1 MNKKFL
7 FWNNPRDAMVYLVL
21 FLMLIGCVNVF
32 SASFVEAT
40 AMFGNGYHYL
50 IRYILWGTIGL
61 AFMFGIGKKLDYHS
75 CFRYTTPMYVGL
87 LLMLVWVDVFSRSVK
102 GAQRWLIIGPI
113 SFQPSEFVKLGVILI
128 GASYLG
134 RLMEKG
140 RKPHLYKMDVNQG
153 FLGALILAGLV
164 YKQPDMGTAAIIL
177 SLMLVLY
184 LVAGMPWKEV
194 IAVLGAG
201 FAAAALMIVRE
212 PYRFNRV
219 KVWFNPWVDPQGNG
233 YQTVQSL
240 VSIGSGGLFGNHFG
254 LGSGKFFYLPEAH
267 TDFAFAIFCQEWGF
281 LGAMFLILVFVL
293 LSATMYTIAR
303 ETRDRKGF
311 LLVTGVNFF
320 VVGQAFANMAMV
332 CGLLPVIGVPLSF
345 ISYGGT
351 SLIAT
356 LMAIGLVMSVYRH
369 ELLRQQQ
376 EQQLDSMPRFRR
388 PYGYGQSERRW
399 HP

>member
-1 MNKKFL
+1 MHHIGNT
-7 FWNNPRDAMVYLVL
+7 DADV
-21 FLMLIGCVNVF
+21 
-32 SASFVEAT
+32 SAAT
-40 AMFGNGYHYL
+40 VHRWHLANGWAGIGYHYL
-50 IRYILWGTIGL
+50 IRYIIWGALGL
-61 AFMFGIGKKLDYHS
+61 VCMLGIGKGMDYHTA
-75 CFRYTTPMYVGL
+75 FRWWKGIYAAL

-102 GAQRWLIIGPI
+102 GAQRWIILGPI

-140 RKPHLYKMDVNQG
+140 RKPHLYRTNVNLG
-153 FLGALILAGLV
+153 FLLALILAALV

-194 IAVLGAG
+194 FVVGGLSL
-201 FAAAALMIVRE
+201 AAIVLMIVRE

-219 KVWFNPWVDPQGNG
+219 KVWFNPWLDPQGNG

-281 LGAMFLILVFVL
+281 LGAMFLILLFVL
-293 LSATMYTIAR
+293 LSASMYTIAK

-356 LMAIGLVMSVYRH
+356 LMSIGLVMSVYRQ
-369 ELLRQQQ
+369 ELLRRKK
-376 EQQLDSMPRFRR
+376 EQQADSLPPFRR
-388 PYGYGQSERRW
+388 PYGHGQPERRW